1 MAVNIPEGI
10 TIQEF
15 SAVSDLLKSILLDV
29 GASQVSMRLN
39 ESQRNGDLPLGDDR
53 YFHFS
58 YFIGSVQDTA
68 TETARRAQLIPDPG
82 LYRFGDNVTSKEIR
96 EAVGKAVVGSANN
109 LFATR
114 GWQPGTPE
122 ETASRQKKGMGSR
135 GMGRE
140 SGLKLQKY
148 IGIKIH
154 NRCVGTLGVSFT
166 TPPLDI
172 LAVEDK
178 IKGWVREP
186 GNPNT
191 FLNYLRNNFNLW
203 GPACP

>member
-10 TIQEF
+10 TIVEF
-15 SAVSDLLKSILLDV
+15 SAISNLLAAILSDL

-39 ESQRNGDLPLGDDR
+39 ESQRTGDAPLGDDR

-58 YFIGSVQDTA
+58 YFVGSVQN
-68 TETARRAQLIPDPG
+68 ETTQAERKAQLIPDPG

-96 EAVGKAVVGSANN
+96 EAVGKAVAGSQSD

-114 GWQPGTPE
+114 GWLPGTE
-122 ETASRQKKGMGSR
+122 EAESRKKKGMGSR

-140 SGLKLQKY
+140 AGLKLQKY
-148 IGIKIH
+148 IGIKVDD
-154 NRCVGTLGVSFT
+154 RCVGTLGVSFT
-166 TPPLDI
+166 VAPTNI
-172 LAVEDK
+172 GTVEDQ
-178 IKGWVREP
+178 IIGWAREP
-186 GNPNT
+186 GTPST
-191 FLNYLRNNFNLW
+191 LIDYLSNNFYLW